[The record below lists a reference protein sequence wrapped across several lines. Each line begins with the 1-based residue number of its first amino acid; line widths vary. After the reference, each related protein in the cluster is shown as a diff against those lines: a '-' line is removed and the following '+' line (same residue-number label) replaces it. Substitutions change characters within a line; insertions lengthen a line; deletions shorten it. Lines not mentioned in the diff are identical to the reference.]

1 MGISQGNGHMTSYRH
16 PGVHYM
22 SHGNGHISRK
32 WAYDLILPT
41 DRSRTPRGTVPFP
54 LTVHVGLLRSV
65 FLITYLQVCTGA
77 GSDCSRKCECSCLPW
92 TTGVNGMRAG
102 FIPHKARRR
111 EEWETGNENVMYC
124 ISWLKWSSTSTEILI
139 TTTSFEFY
147 GLYSQSSC
155 LCCEGHKDISCSP
168 FLIPSCHSWFYGI
181 PSLSLTQANIGLVC
195 IEALYSMQVCVVYM
209 YSVYHMRLLFAG
221 FIFHGFSIFADFTLL
236 NSQMLVIVPYVSI
249 DV

>member
-1 MGISQGNGHMTSYRH
+1 MGIWPHIDPQAFTTCLTDMGISQGNGHITSYRH

-65 FLITYLQVCTGA
+65 FLITYLQVCTGV

-111 EEWETGNENVMYC
+111 EEWETGNENVMCC
-124 ISWLKWSSTSTEILI
+124 ISWLKRSSTSTEFRI

-155 LCCEGHKDISCSP
+155 LCCEGHKTFLVPCFSSLPAIPGFTGSP
-168 FLIPSCHSWFYGI
+168 AW
-181 PSLSLTQANIGLVC
+181 A
-195 IEALYSMQVCVVYM
+195 
-209 YSVYHMRLLFAG
+209 
-221 FIFHGFSIFADFTLL
+221 
-236 NSQMLVIVPYVSI
+236 
-249 DV
+249 